1 MNETKEEIRKQEKG
15 LEFEKG
21 VECEFTHEVLW
32 MECPICTGSSFSDDF
47 SVIKMPGTKVII
59 QGVIRA
65 IDGDHQYSPFSDCFT
80 VSIYSRKGRV
90 KYLKF
95 RTQDELNECDFS
107 EGDRIR

>member
-1 MNETKEEIRKQEKG
+1 
-15 LEFEKG
+15 
-21 VECEFTHEVLW
+21 

-65 IDGDHQYSPFSDCFT
+65 IDGNHQYPPFADCFT
-80 VSIYSRKGRV
+80 VSIYPRKGRV

-95 RTQDELNECDFS
+95 RTQDELNKWNFS
-107 EGDRIR
+107 EGDRIRCEGCLHEVDRKEIVFGVTKVEFL